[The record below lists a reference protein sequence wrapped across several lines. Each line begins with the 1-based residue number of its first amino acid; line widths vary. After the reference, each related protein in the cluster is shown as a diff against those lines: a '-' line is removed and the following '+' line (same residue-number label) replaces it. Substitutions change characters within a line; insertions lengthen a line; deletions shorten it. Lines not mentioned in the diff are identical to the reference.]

1 MIQMVIS
8 SSSTIRARL
17 HPDVPIAIELTTS
30 MSVMTVLPGHYF
42 PRFAEAGRTYLY
54 RMKNDGTQKAKVSTE
69 PNLLLRGVLRTSGS

>member
-1 MIQMVIS
+1 
-8 SSSTIRARL
+8 
-17 HPDVPIAIELTTS
+17 